1 MSNLRFGQVQLTIM
15 QVIWDHGRVN
25 ARDITDTLNKVK
37 PIAHSTVQTLL
48 RKLEQ
53 KGAVAHDIEDRTFIF
68 YPLVKREKVTQFGVR
83 DIVDRM
89 FAGSP
94 SALVSNLLKNEKF
107 SKQELAEIKKLI
119 SEKEK

>member
-1 MSNLRFGQVQLTIM
+1 MSNLRFGQVQYQIM
-15 QVIWDHGRVN
+15 QVIWNNERVN
-25 ARDITDTLNKVK
+25 ARDITDTLNKTK

-68 YPLVKREKVTQFGVR
+68 FPLVKREKVTQFGIR
-83 DIVDRM
+83 DIIDRM

-94 SALVSNLLKNEKF
+94 GALVSNLIENEKF
-107 SKQELAEIKKLI
+107 TTQELAEIKKMI
-119 SEKEK
+119 CDREK

>member
-1 MSNLRFGQVQLTIM
+1 MSNLRFGQVQFQIM
-15 QVIWDHGRVN
+15 QVIWEFGRVN
-25 ARDITDTLNKVK
+25 ARDITDSLNKFK

-53 KGAVAHDIEDRTFIF
+53 KGAVAHDIEERTFIF
-68 YPLVKREKVTQFGVR
+68 YPLVKKEKVTQFGVR
-83 DIVDRM
+83 DIMDRM

-94 SALVSNLLKNEKF
+94 SALVSNLIKNEKF
-107 SKQELAEIKKLI
+107 TRQELDDIKKLI

>member
-1 MSNLRFGQVQLTIM
+1 MTNLRFGQVQYKIM

-25 ARDITDTLNKVK
+25 ARDITDTMNKTK

-53 KGAVAHDIEDRTFIF
+53 KGAVAHDVEDRTFIF

-83 DIVDRM
+83 DIIDRM

-94 SALVSNLLKNEKF
+94 GALVSNLIKNEKF
-107 SKQELAEIKKLI
+107 TKQELSEIKRLI